1 VAPGALR
8 ASTDNGHD
16 MTETVLF
23 LGAGYVARATIPR
36 ANGAGWRTIGTS
48 RAPDNQAS
56 LKALGC
62 EALTFDGQTAS
73 DELTA
78 AVGQATALVVSI
90 APDRTDAGARDP
102 VLDALGGAIRS
113 SGTLRHVTY
122 LSTIGVYGD
131 FEGAWIDETA
141 PTKPS
146 SSRAQARV
154 TAETAWRA
162 AAAASDGGWRLHI
175 LRLAG
180 IYGPGR
186 SPIDRV
192 RAGTARAIIKP
203 GQVFNRIHV
212 DDIATAILAGLDGHG
227 RFDVYNVTDNE
238 PAPPED
244 VIFHAADLISVSRP
258 PAIAYEAADLS
269 PMAKSFYADV
279 KRVRN
284 TRLVKDLCVTLT
296 YPSFREGLAALA
308 AAEAN

>member
-1 VAPGALR
+1 
-8 ASTDNGHD
+8 

-162 AAAASDGGWRLHI
+162 AAAASDGWLAAPHSPSCRNLRAGPQPDRPCSRGDRARDHQTRPGLQPHSCRRHRDGHPGRAGRAWALRRLQRHRQRTGATRGRD
-175 LRLAG
+175 LPRGGPDRRLAPTG
-180 IYGPGR
+180 HRLRGRRSIADGEELLCRRQTRSEYPPRQGPR
-186 SPIDRV
+186 CHSDVSELSR
-192 RAGTARAIIKP
+192 RAWPHST
-203 GQVFNRIHV
+203 
-212 DDIATAILAGLDGHG
+212 
-227 RFDVYNVTDNE
+227 
-238 PAPPED
+238 
-244 VIFHAADLISVSRP
+244 
-258 PAIAYEAADLS
+258 
-269 PMAKSFYADV
+269 
-279 KRVRN
+279 
-284 TRLVKDLCVTLT
+284 
-296 YPSFREGLAALA
+296 